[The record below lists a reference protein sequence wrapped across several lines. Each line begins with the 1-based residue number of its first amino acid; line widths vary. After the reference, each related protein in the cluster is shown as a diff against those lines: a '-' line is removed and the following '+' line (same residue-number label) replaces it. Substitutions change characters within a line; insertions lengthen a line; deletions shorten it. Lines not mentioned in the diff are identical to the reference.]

1 MITGKMGYYE
11 YLIYESLL
19 YYQALY
25 WWLSRLIPEEFVSFS
40 LEATSLVLDAANHK
54 FAFPS

>member
-11 YLIYESLL
+11 YLLYESLL
-19 YYQALY
+19 YYQALC
-25 WWLSRLIPEEFVSFS
+25 WLLSGLIPEEFISFS
-40 LEATSLVLDAANHK
+40 VETVSLLLDAANHN